1 MSREAFIA
9 KDVLPQE
16 EFSALKNHFLN
27 HPTFRQGPF
36 DECGRRAVGA
46 NSDHMVDRFHK
57 KLTPIARKLFNS
69 ETLVPS
75 NALFVEYAQDGA
87 NLHHHFD
94 SNACTYTIDLC
105 LYESE
110 PWALVIDGKEFY
122 ANENE
127 GICFYGE
134 EQEHWRETLNGD
146 SIKIGLAF
154 FHYVEPDHWFF
165 TEGPD
170 YVEVIRD
177 DFRKNGFY
185 NRKAM

>member
-1 MSREAFIA
+1 MKREAFVA
-9 KDVLPQE
+9 KDVLPKEQFE
-16 EFSALKNHFLN
+16 QLKAHFLH
-27 HPTFRQGPF
+27 HPTFRNQGF
-36 DECGRRAVGA
+36 DECGRRAVGGNA
-46 NSDHMVDRFHK
+46 DHLVDLYHK
-57 KLTPIARKLFNS
+57 RLTPIARKLFNS

-110 PWALVIDGKEFY
+110 PWALLVDGKEYY
-122 ANENE
+122 AEENE
-127 GICFYGE
+127 GICFFGE
-134 EQEHWRETLNGD
+134 EQEHWRETLHGD
-146 SIKIGLAF
+146 NIKIGLVF
-154 FHYVEPDHWFF
+154 FHYVEPDHWLF

-177 DFRKNGFY
+177 DYRKNGFY
-185 NRKAM
+185 NRKGM